1 MASTRTQAI
10 QDRPERQSKAHER
23 VNPLSPQQLERAL
36 RFIDRELS
44 RVLRLDDVARQVH
57 LSRFQF
63 SRKFSVS
70 TGSSFTA
77 YLTQRRVAIARARL
91 TENTRMSMTHLALDL
106 GFCDQA
112 HFSNCF
118 RKEMG
123 YSPREY
129 LKRCAVQEERTPAR
143 ATRSDRRLQETGT
156 CLTDVAHMP
165 KLLAHAL

>member
-1 MASTRTQAI
+1 MASTCTNEVQETAES
-10 QDRPERQSKAHER
+10 RPKAAER
-23 VNPLSPQQLERAL
+23 VNPLSPEQLERAL

-44 RVLRLDDVARQVH
+44 RVLRLDEVARQVH

-91 TENTRMSMTHLALDL
+91 TENARLSMTHLALDL

-112 HFSNCF
+112 HFSNSF
-118 RKEMG
+118 RKQTG
-123 YSPREY
+123 YSPREF
-129 LKRCAVQEERTPAR
+129 LKQRAGQKETTPVHAIQG
-143 ATRSDRRLQETGT
+143 DRRRPGAVT
-156 CLTDVAHMP
+156 CPVGDAHRP
-165 KLLAHAL
+165 KPLAHAL

>member
-1 MASTRTQAI
+1 MASTRTQAV
-10 QDRPERQSKAHER
+10 QDTAQSRPKAHER

-91 TENTRMSMTHLALDL
+91 IENTRMSMTHLALDL

-118 RKEMG
+118 RKETG
-123 YSPREY
+123 YSPREF
-129 LKRCAVQEERTPAR
+129 LKQCVAREKMMPVRAIRGGRELQAV
-143 ATRSDRRLQETGT
+143 DT
-156 CLTDVAHMP
+156 CLVDGAHRP
-165 KLLAHAL
+165 KSLAHAL